1 MLNGTIK
8 MDPPAQN
15 GFGGSSTGFGNS
27 TGFGGMGA
35 GSPTNNGFG
44 SSFS

>member
-8 MDPPAQN
+8 VDTPAQN
-15 GFGGSSTGFGNS
+15 GFGSSTGFGNS
-27 TGFGGMGA
+27 TGFGGMGGPPA
-35 GSPTNNGFG
+35 NNGFG